1 MTAAR
6 KIITLLIIIF
16 FGIPILFGVI
26 WFVGLT
32 KATVSPEFL
41 TDLPQEIIADIPEM
55 TDEIFREAQS
65 ERVIAD
71 DNIRAWFRAAA
82 AAGVTPTQ
90 VMEETGLHDWLRYE
104 LSETLQEAGEVLR
117 GKRRPRTILLDLRP
131 LKEILLRDD
140 IDRYVM
146 RIMEQLPPCDEEGM
160 LGWTE
165 FSEEDWDD
173 QWPPACLPNLEIA
186 QEILKYE
193 RIETVSEMED
203 EIELFE
209 DVRFIPFGISRVIT
223 WFSYSLF
230 LIPAFFIF
238 IGALIA
244 ATSPASFFRWTGVSI
259 LFAAIPALILSFF
272 VKTVSLWAL
281 NFVPYSYSHAETW
294 STELNDLI
302 LEKTSWI
309 PVMIVEHLF
318 SPVVAVAGTVC
329 IIGLVIFVISFMVRD
344 RVQNRIIERQIVAPA
359 PEATEKAPQTEEK
372 PSEAEEKPN
381 EKKALEAE
389 VPDEEREELKPESPK
404 LEKTKEPDIESEETD
419 KKEE

>member
-6 KIITLLIIIF
+6 KIIALLIIIF

-41 TDLPQEIIADIPEM
+41 TDLPRQIIADIPDMAE
-55 TDEIFREAQS
+55 EIFTEAQS
-65 ERVIAD
+65 ERVIKD
-71 DNIRAWFRAAA
+71 ENTRAWFRAAA
-82 AAGVTPTQ
+82 EAGVTPIQ
-90 VMEETGLHDWLRYE
+90 VMEETGLQGWLRNE
-104 LSETLQEAGEVLR
+104 LSESLRETGEVLR
-117 GKRRPRTILLDLRP
+117 GKRRPRTIVLDLRP

-140 IDRYVM
+140 IDSYMM
-146 RIMEQLPPCDEEGM
+146 RILEQLPPCDEDGTQTWMEIAEG
-160 LGWTE
+160 
-165 FSEEDWDD
+165 DWDD
-173 QWPPACLPNLEIA
+173 EWLPACRPDLDIA
-186 QEILKYE
+186 QDILKYE
-193 RIETVSEMED
+193 RIEAVSEMEE
-203 EIELFE
+203 EIEIFE

-244 ATSPASFFRWTGVSI
+244 ATSPASFFRWSGVSI
-259 LFAAIPALILSFF
+259 LVAGIPALLLSFF
-272 VKTVSLWAL
+272 VRSVSLWAL

-309 PVMIVEHLF
+309 PVIIVEHLF
-318 SPVVAVAGTVC
+318 SPVVAVSGTVC

-344 RVQNRIIERQIVAPA
+344 RIQTRIVERQIVAPA
-359 PEATEKAPQTEEK
+359 PEAEEK
-372 PSEAEEKPN
+372 PVVAEEKPD
-381 EKKALEAE
+381 EKKAVQTEDVDKEPKELKSES
-389 VPDEEREELKPESPK
+389 EELKEKSPESD
-404 LEKTKEPDIESEETD
+404 ETAEPEIDSEEPD